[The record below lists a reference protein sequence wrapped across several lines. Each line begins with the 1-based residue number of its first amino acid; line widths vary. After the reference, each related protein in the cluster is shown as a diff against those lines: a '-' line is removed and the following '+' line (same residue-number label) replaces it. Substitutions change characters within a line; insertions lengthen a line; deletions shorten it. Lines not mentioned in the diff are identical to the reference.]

1 MSRIGK
7 KPIIIPSGV
16 EVKLDK
22 YILTIKG
29 PKGTLSQT
37 PHPFVLVEIKDGQL
51 HLNVKSPD
59 NVTHKAL
66 WGLHGALIKN
76 MIIGVT
82 EGFSKKLEIN
92 GVGYR
97 VQSKGK
103 RKISMELG
111 FSHPVEFEAPEGIEL
126 SVEENRITISGIDK
140 QLVGNIAA
148 EIRSIRK
155 PEPYKGKGIK
165 YVDEVIRR
173 KAGKV
178 AKGATS

>member
-7 KPIIIPSGV
+7 KPILIPSSV
-16 EVKLDK
+16 EAKLDK
-22 YILTIKG
+22 HTLTIKG
-29 PKGTLSQT
+29 LKGTLSQSL
-37 PHPFVLVEIKDGQL
+37 HPYVLVEIKDGQL
-51 HLNVKSPD
+51 LLNVKSPE

-76 MIIGVT
+76 MITGVT
-82 EGFSKKLEIN
+82 DGFSKKLEIN

-103 RKISMELG
+103 KKIVMELG

-126 SVEENRITISGIDK
+126 AAEENRITVTGIDK
-140 QLVGNIAA
+140 QLVGDTAA
-148 EIRSIRK
+148 RIRAIRK

-178 AKGATS
+178 AKGAAS